1 LRVLQEGE
9 FERVGGTETIKVDV
23 RIIAATNK
31 DLEKA
36 MEEDKFRQDLYYRL
50 NVIPIEVPP
59 LRERGE
65 DIKYLIYHFMEKF
78 NKVYGKNIK
87 DIEPKALTLMEGYSY
102 PGNIRELENLI
113 ERIIVLDK
121 KGMIRV
127 NDLPA
132 YIRNVETHELEE
144 DIDLDRGLNSL
155 VEDYEKKLIISALEK
170 NNNNKVQTAKQLD
183 MNRSTF
189 MSKIKKYDIK

>member
-1 LRVLQEGE
+1 
-9 FERVGGTETIKVDV
+9 
-23 RIIAATNK
+23 
-31 DLEKA
+31 
-36 MEEDKFRQDLYYRL
+36 
-50 NVIPIEVPP
+50 
-59 LRERGE
+59 
-65 DIKYLIYHFMEKF
+65 
-78 NKVYGKNIK
+78 
-87 DIEPKALTLMEGYSY
+87 MEGYSY